1 MARYRYLC
9 PLRWGDMDAY
19 GHVNNV
25 LFLRYLEEARIGM
38 FNAAAPD
45 DGGGLV
51 DTGILVSRHEIDYL
65 VPLHYRPAPVADRRL
80 GQAGSGV
87 PRSTSATR
95 CSTRVPTVHR
105 TPSTPGRVHDGR
117 LRLPAGAAAPARG
130 VEKARLHGWEDEP
143 VPLKRRTSARAGA
156 PEAQA
161 VGTRLGS
168 AWRIRGILAIAS
180 APIPQPLL
188 GRDRRWTSMSNA
200 SSHSNTISITA
211 RDRGREDRHHLGRAG
226 HRPVLGDQPDAAG

>member
-65 VPLHYRPAPVADRRL
+65 VPLHYRPAPVPIDVWVRPARGCLVRRLLRGARPGSRRCTGHRLRPAESTMVVYDFPQERPRRL
-80 GQAGSGV
+80 GA
-87 PRSTSATR
+87 
-95 CSTRVPTVHR
+95 
-105 TPSTPGRVHDGR
+105 
-117 LRLPAGAAAPARG
+117 

-143 VPLKRRTSARAGA
+143 VPLKRRTSAR
-156 PEAQA
+156 
-161 VGTRLGS
+161 S
-168 AWRIRGILAIAS
+168 
-180 APIPQPLL
+180 
-188 GRDRRWTSMSNA
+188 
-200 SSHSNTISITA
+200 
-211 RDRGREDRHHLGRAG
+211 GRA
-226 HRPVLGDQPDAAG
+226 